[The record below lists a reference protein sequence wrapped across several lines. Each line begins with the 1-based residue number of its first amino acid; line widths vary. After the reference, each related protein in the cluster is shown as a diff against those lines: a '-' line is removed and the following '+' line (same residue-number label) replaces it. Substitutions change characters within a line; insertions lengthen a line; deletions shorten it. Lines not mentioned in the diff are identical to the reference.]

1 MEQKKGPHV
10 LIVGAGAGG
19 LMLALLCERGNISYE
34 VFEKSNAL
42 RPLGS
47 AIALNKVN
55 HFFEQLGIL
64 EDVEANSKSFG
75 GLHLLDQDLNV
86 QGTFY
91 ARAPGVPQRETYGYT
106 VPVMARPELIR
117 ILASRIPTEK
127 LHFNKRVVA
136 TQQDSN
142 QVTLSCGDGT
152 SYSGTIL
159 VGADGAYSMIRQSMF
174 KELETKGLMRS
185 KDAEPMRYDYDCVV
199 GVTGAM
205 DTERYPLLKEELC
218 EFKIVLGK
226 TLPMT
231 WWFMP
236 LVDPELGPRVGW
248 MITQDNRAA
257 DKLNKKRDSDS
268 TTTTNDSSNTGS
280 SSDWSANAA
289 KEMCDLVRD
298 MPCPLGGIVGDIIDK
313 TPKEQITKVVL
324 EDKFFYNW
332 SHGRIVLLGDA
343 CHKMLPFGGMGATM
357 AIMSAVALANILY
370 EDLPTTQEQVT
381 KAFAQ
386 YYKERSGTGRDS
398 VDGSRKTGYF
408 MHKQG
413 FVGDMLRRASLNLV
427 PTWLLKKGTD
437 AYNEYR
443 PHIVFLPFT
452 TFKGTYQ
459 SGRTN
464 TPSKRWLASQKDQT
478 AVAL

>member
-1 MEQKKGPHV
+1 MKEKGPHV

-34 VFEKSNAL
+34 VFEKSKAL

-64 EDVEANSKSFG
+64 QEVEAYSKWFG
-75 GLHLLDQDLNV
+75 ALHLMDQNLNV

-91 ARAPGVPQRETYGYT
+91 ARAPGVPQRATYGYAS
-106 VPVMARPELIR
+106 PVMARPDLIR
-117 ILASRIPTEK
+117 ILASRIPAEK

-136 TQQDSN
+136 TQQDNN
-142 QVTLSCGDGT
+142 QVTLSCADGT

-159 VGADGAYSMIRQSMF
+159 VGADGAYSLIRQSIL
-174 KELETKGLMRS
+174 KDLEVKGKMHPE
-185 KDAEPMRYDYDCVV
+185 DAEPMRNDYDCVV
-199 GVTGAM
+199 GVTGGM
-205 DTERYPLLKEELC
+205 DTEKYPLLKEELC
-218 EFKIVLGK
+218 EFKIVMGK

-248 MITQDNRAA
+248 MITRDNRAA
-257 DKLNKKRDSDS
+257 NSRAGASDATINKD
-268 TTTTNDSSNTGS
+268 NNTGS

-298 MPCPLGGIVGDIIDK
+298 MPCPLGGTVGDIIDQ
-313 TPKEQITKVVL
+313 TPNEQITKVVL
-324 EDKFFYNW
+324 EDK
-332 SHGRIVLLGDA
+332 
-343 CHKMLPFGGMGATM
+343 MLPFGGMGASM
-357 AIMSAVALANILY
+357 AIMSAVSLANILY

-381 KAFAQ
+381 KAFEQ
-386 YYKERSGTGRDS
+386 YYDERSGAGCDA

-413 FVGDMLRRASLNLV
+413 FVGDLIRRAGLNLI
-427 PTWLLKKGTD
+427 PTWLIKKGTD

-452 TFKGTYQ
+452 VFKGTYQ

-464 TPSKRWLASQKDQT
+464 TPSKRWLASQED
-478 AVAL
+478 